1 MDIPV
6 LQDSVRYQRGH
17 SADIR
22 VTSLISMP
30 EIRAFA
36 NEWARFAETAGA
48 LNPFTHPDCLMPWAE
63 RFLRPSDQIWLLT
76 ARQQNRL
83 VGVAPFYRRSSRPG
97 LAHSMQLWGTG
108 PDSRLIEL
116 PQLLLDQEQPRAAA
130 RALVAWLCSGAVAW
144 DWAVVPLE
152 NPLWLEP
159 EWLPRGGKVTV
170 LTKTV
175 RASVVLPITRHSPPP
190 LKRNVRESLRR
201 SHNRLDRA
209 FPGQWSVSRTVG
221 GADLCR
227 ALQDLAV
234 LHADRSRMAG
244 KERHPNALA
253 RPAEWSFLSA
263 WVNALAERGGVC
275 LYRLL
280 VRDRAIAALLVL
292 RTQDCTYFLLSGMN
306 EQSWEFS
313 PTTLLQWC
321 AIEDAVALGHRRV
334 NVSAGPDTAKLRWSE
349 QLAKSVEFILTPNR
363 AWSRIAFAGFWQ
375 MSAAMQLAR
384 ERNRHTLL
392 PQR

>member
-1 MDIPV
+1 
-6 LQDSVRYQRGH
+6 
-17 SADIR
+17 
-22 VTSLISMP
+22 MP
-30 EIRAFA
+30 EVRAFA
-36 NEWARFAETAGA
+36 NEWAQFAQTAGA

-63 RFLRPSDQIWLLT
+63 RFLRPNDQIWLLT

-83 VGVAPFYRRSSRPG
+83 VGVAPFYRRSGRLS

-116 PQLLLDQEQPRAAA
+116 PQLLLDPEQPRAAA

-175 RASVVLPITRHSPPP
+175 RASVVLPVTQDSPPP

-201 SHNRLDRA
+201 ARNRLDRA
-209 FPGQWSVSRTVG
+209 FPGQWSVSRTVDRS
-221 GADLCR
+221 DLLA

-234 LHADRSRMAG
+234 LHADRSRIAG

-253 RPAEWSFLSA
+253 RSADWSFLSA
-263 WVNALAERGGVC
+263 WMSTSARRGGACV
-275 LYRLL
+275 YRLL
-280 VRDRAIAALLVL
+280 VGDRAIAALLVL

-313 PTTLLQWC
+313 PTTLLQWS
-321 AIEDAVALGHRRV
+321 AIEDAVALGHRWV
-334 NVSAGPDTAKLRWSE
+334 NMSAGPDTAKLRWSE
-349 QLAKSVEFILTPNR
+349 QLATSAEFILTPDR
-363 AWSRIAFAGFWQ
+363 AWSRIAFAGYWQ

-392 PQR
+392 P

>member
-1 MDIPV
+1 
-6 LQDSVRYQRGH
+6 
-17 SADIR
+17 
-22 VTSLISMP
+22 MP
-30 EIRAFA
+30 EVRAFA
-36 NEWARFAETAGA
+36 NEWAQFAEAAGA
-48 LNPFTHPDCLMPWAE
+48 CNPFTHPDCLMPWAE

-83 VGVAPFYRRSSRPG
+83 VGVAPFYRRSYRPR

-108 PDSRLIEL
+108 RDSRLIEL

-130 RALVAWLCSGAVAW
+130 RALVAWLCSDSVTW

-159 EWLPRGGKVTV
+159 GWLPRGGQVTV

-175 RASVVLPITRHSPPP
+175 RASVVMPITQDSPPP

-201 SHNRLDRA
+201 SRNRLDRA
-209 FPGQWSVSRTVG
+209 FPGQWSVSRTAD
-221 GADLCR
+221 GADLVP
-227 ALQDLAV
+227 ALEDLAV

-244 KERHPNALA
+244 KEQHPNALG
-253 RPAEWSFLSA
+253 RPAERSFLHA
-263 WVNALAERGGVC
+263 WVSASAQRGGVC

-292 RTQDCTYFLLSGMN
+292 RAQDCTYFLLSGMN
-306 EQSWEFS
+306 EQSWEYS

-321 AIEDAVALGHRRV
+321 AIEDAVALGHRWV
-334 NVSAGPDTAKLRWSE
+334 NMSVGPDTAKLRWSE
-349 QLAKSVEFILTPNR
+349 QLTKSAEFILTPDR
-363 AWSRIAFAGFWQ
+363 ARSRVAFAGYWQ
-375 MSAAMQLAR
+375 VSAAMQLAR

-392 PQR
+392 P